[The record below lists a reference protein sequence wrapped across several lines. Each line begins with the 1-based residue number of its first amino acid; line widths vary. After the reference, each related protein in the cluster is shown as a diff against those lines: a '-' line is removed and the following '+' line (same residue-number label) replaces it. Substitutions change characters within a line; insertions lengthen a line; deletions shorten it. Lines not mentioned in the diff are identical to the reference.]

1 MINFLPRLITGIAY
15 ISLVTGSIIYS
26 SGSFLVVFILLT
38 LLATYESHELW
49 KKIKLNSSNHSF
61 NSNQSL
67 IFRLPQYY
75 VFQSMTV
82 LAIIPFSFDELYNP
96 FPILLIFILIWISDT
111 MSYFF
116 GSYFGK
122 TKMKIK
128 ASPNKTWEGF
138 VGGFLC
144 SITFSII
151 SFNYIQEIYPFWKTV
166 SLGILIPIFGLIGD
180 IYQSKIKRMA
190 GVKDS
195 GTILPGHGG
204 VLDRLDS
211 AMGVSYIVLIITLI

>member
-1 MINFLPRLITGIAY
+1 MINFLPRLITGIVY
-15 ISLVTGSIIYS
+15 ITLVTGSIIYS
-26 SGSFLVVFILLT
+26 SKSFLVVFILLT
-38 LLATYESHELW
+38 LLAIYESHELW
-49 KKIKLNSSNHSF
+49 KKIKLN

-75 VFQSMTV
+75 VLQSMIV
-82 LAIIPFSFDELYNP
+82 LALIPFSFDEFYNP

-144 SITFSII
+144 SIIFSII

>member
-1 MINFLPRLITGIAY
+1 MINFLPRLVTGIIY
-15 ISLVTGSIIYS
+15 ISLIIGSIIYS
-26 SGSFLVVFILLT
+26 AQSFVIVFIILT
-38 LLATYESHELW
+38 LLAIYESHELW
-49 KKIKLNSSNHSF
+49 KKIKTK

-67 IFRLPQYY
+67 IYRLPQYF

-82 LAIIPFSFDELYNP
+82 LILIPFSFDDIYNP
-96 FPILLIFILIWISDT
+96 FPILLIFMLIWISDT

-138 VGGFLC
+138 MGGFLC
-144 SITFSII
+144 SIIFSIV
-151 SFNYIQEIYPFWKTV
+151 SFTYIQEIYPFWKTI
-166 SLGILIPIFGLIGD
+166 SLGVLIPIFGIIGD
-180 IYQSKIKRMA
+180 IYQSQIKRMA

-195 GTILPGHGG
+195 GKILPGHGG
-204 VLDRLDS
+204 VFDRLDS
-211 AMGVSYIVLIITLI
+211 AMGVSYIGLIITLI

>member
-1 MINFLPRLITGIAY
+1 MINFLPRLITGIVY
-15 ISLVTGSIIYS
+15 ISLVTGSIIHS
-26 SGSFLVVFILLT
+26 SESFLVAFILLT

-49 KKIKLNSSNHSF
+49 KKIKLN

-151 SFNYIQEIYPFWKTV
+151 SFNYIQEIYPFWKTI

>member
-1 MINFLPRLITGIAY
+1 MINFLPRLITGIVY
-15 ISLVTGSIIYS
+15 ISLVTGSIIHS
-26 SGSFLVVFILLT
+26 SESFLVAFILLT

-49 KKIKLNSSNHSF
+49 KKIKLN

-180 IYQSKIKRMA
+180 IYESKIKRMA

-204 VLDRLDS
+204 FFDRLDS

>member
-1 MINFLPRLITGIAY
+1 MA
-15 ISLVTGSIIYS
+15 
-26 SGSFLVVFILLT
+26 FILLT

-49 KKIKLNSSNHSF
+49 KKIKLN

-75 VFQSMTV
+75 VFQSMIV
-82 LAIIPFSFDELYNP
+82 LALIPFSFDEFYNP

-128 ASPNKTWEGF
+128 ASPNKTWEVF
-138 VGGFLC
+138 VGGLLC
-144 SITFSII
+144 AITFSII

>member
-49 KKIKLNSSNHSF
+49 KKIKLN

-116 GSYFGK
+116 GSYFGVK
-122 TKMKIK
+122 LRP
-128 ASPNKTWEGF
+128 S
-138 VGGFLC
+138 
-144 SITFSII
+144 
-151 SFNYIQEIYPFWKTV
+151 
-166 SLGILIPIFGLIGD
+166 FGL
-180 IYQSKIKRMA
+180 
-190 GVKDS
+190 
-195 GTILPGHGG
+195 H
-204 VLDRLDS
+204 
-211 AMGVSYIVLIITLI
+211 

>member
-1 MINFLPRLITGIAY
+1 MINFLPRLITGVLYILIIA
-15 ISLVTGSIIYS
+15 GSIIYS
-26 SGSFLVVFILLT
+26 SESFLIVFILLT
-38 LLATYESHELW
+38 LLAAYESHELW
-49 KKIKLNSSNHSF
+49 KKIQIK

-67 IFRLPQYY
+67 VYRLPQYY

-82 LAIIPFSFDELYNP
+82 LALIPFSFDEFYNP
-96 FPILLIFILIWISDT
+96 YPILLIFILIWISDT

-138 VGGFLC
+138 IGGLLC
-144 SITFSII
+144 SIIFSVI
-151 SFNYIQEIYPFWKTV
+151 SFNYIQEIYPFWKTIF
-166 SLGILIPIFGLIGD
+166 LGLFIPVFGLFGD
-180 IYQSKIKRMA
+180 IYQSKIKRKA

-204 VLDRLDS
+204 IFDRLDS
-211 AMGVSYIVLIITLI
+211 AMGVSYIALIITLI

>member
-49 KKIKLNSSNHSF
+49 KKIKLN

>member
-1 MINFLPRLITGIAY
+1 MINFLPRLITGIVY
-15 ISLVTGSIIYS
+15 ISLVTGSIIHS
-26 SGSFLVVFILLT
+26 SESFLVAFILLT

-49 KKIKLNSSNHSF
+49 KKIKLN

-75 VFQSMTV
+75 VFQSMIV
-82 LAIIPFSFDELYNP
+82 LALIPFTFDDLYNP
-96 FPILLIFILIWISDT
+96 FSILLIFILIWISDT

-138 VGGFLC
+138 IGGLLC
-144 SITFSII
+144 SVIFSII
-151 SFNYIQEIYPFWKTV
+151 SFNYIQEIYPFWKTI
-166 SLGILIPIFGLIGD
+166 SLGLLIPVFGLFGD

-195 GTILPGHGG
+195 GYILPGHGG
-204 VLDRLDS
+204 IFDRLDS
-211 AMGVSYIVLIITLI
+211 AMGVSYIALVITLI

>member
-1 MINFLPRLITGIAY
+1 MINFLPRLVTGITY
-15 ISLVTGSIIYS
+15 ISLIIGSIIYS
-26 SGSFLVVFILLT
+26 AQSFIIVFIILT
-38 LLATYESHELW
+38 LLAIYESHELW
-49 KKIKLNSSNHSF
+49 KKIKTK

-67 IFRLPQYY
+67 IYRLPQYF

-82 LAIIPFSFDELYNP
+82 LILIPFSFDEIYNP

-138 VGGFLC
+138 MGGFLC
-144 SITFSII
+144 SIIFSIV
-151 SFNYIQEIYPFWKTV
+151 SFTYIQEIYPFWKTI
-166 SLGILIPIFGLIGD
+166 SLGVLIPIFGLIGD
-180 IYQSKIKRMA
+180 IYQSQIKRMA

-195 GTILPGHGG
+195 GKILPGHGG
-204 VLDRLDS
+204 VFDRLDS
-211 AMGVSYIVLIITLI
+211 AMGVSYIGLIITLI